1 VVLSAIFIGT
11 VPPETPLWVLISLL
25 TFLFTVETLWNTLV
39 ARLFSLPAT
48 RRAYVGAKSLMDRSF
63 GTLLA
68 LLGAKI
74 AAT

>member
-1 VVLSAIFIGT
+1 MLLA
-11 VPPETPLWVLISLL
+11 LL

-39 ARLFSLPAT
+39 ARIFSLPAT
-48 RRAYVGAKSLMDRSF
+48 RRAYIGAKATMDRSF
-63 GTLLA
+63 GGLLA